1 MSGWL
6 TWLLTGLLAWI
17 VLSVAITLYLG
28 RFLRL
33 SARGDR
39 AEGAAPSEH
48 MAREPT
54 REPLLAGATPV
65 ALRAPAHGQPRIL
78 IVDDDAG
85 LRMLLRTTLT
95 ADEFEVA
102 EAEDAQRASDLAR
115 FWRAQIVVLD
125 VAMPGMDGL
134 AFCSELKQKPT
145 FGAPAVVLLTGTDLA
160 EGDAVRA
167 GADALLRKPFSPLEL
182 VGVIDR
188 LTGAEAVGVTTALG
202 GGMNEQLLLYARDLG
217 RLLEIERMQRRVVQ
231 HAYRD
236 TVTALANTLEA
247 KDTRTGIH
255 SLRVRDYAVQLT
267 AAVEPSLLGDPSLEY
282 GFLLHDVGKIAMPN
296 ELLAKPGPLSAEEF
310 GLMQRH
316 TLIGVEILSEVTFLG
331 GEGLN
336 VIRSHHERW
345 DGTGY
350 PDHLSGRAIP
360 LSARIFAVADA
371 VDAMTGDRPYREPA
385 TWEAASREVAA
396 QGGRQFDPEV
406 VEAFMRENSALRRI
420 YDVKGKAA

>member
-17 VLSVAITLYLG
+17 VLSVAITLYVG

-39 AEGAAPSEH
+39 AEHAAASEH
-48 MAREPT
+48 MT
-54 REPLLAGATPV
+54 REPLLAEATTLAP
-65 ALRAPAHGQPRIL
+65 RASAHGQPRIL
-78 IVDDDAG
+78 IVDDDVG

-115 FWRAQIVVLD
+115 FWRAQVVVLD

-134 AFCSELKQKPT
+134 AFCSELKQKPA
-145 FGAPAVVLLTGTDLA
+145 FGAPAVVLLTGTELA
-160 EGDAVRA
+160 EQDAVRA

-188 LTGAEAVGVTTALG
+188 LTGAEAVGVRTALG

-267 AAVEPSLLGDPSLEY
+267 AAVEPSLLGDPSIEY
-282 GFLLHDVGKIAMPN
+282 GFLLHDVGKIAMPD

-316 TLIGVEILSEVTFLG
+316 TLIGVEILSEVAFLR

-350 PDHLSGRAIP
+350 PDNLSERAIP

-371 VDAMTGDRPYREPA
+371 VDAMTGDRPYRDPA

-420 YDVKGKAA
+420 YDVTGKAA